1 MRFNEDISQTV
12 DYLLDYTIEL
22 SFA

>member
-12 DYLLDYTIEL
+12 DYLLDYTIEPN
-22 SFA
+22 FA